1 MPVLTRSAAILAV
14 SALLTLGGCSKKEP
28 AATDA
33 PVPAATTAEP
43 APATSAETSPAAAE
57 PAAAMETAPTA
68 PTSPVVEAPAAAP
81 AEAATPATPP
91 AAVEPAPAPP
101 TAQTSA
107 APPVPAETVAA
118 AAPAKPIDGAAI
130 AQGICVA
137 CHGSG
142 MNGAPKLQNKI
153 AWAPRIAQGRET
165 VYQHALKG
173 LRGMPPRGGNPSLSD
188 DEVKA
193 AVDYMVKLAGGWKD

>member
-1 MPVLTRSAAILAV
+1 MPVLTRTAAIIAV
-14 SALLTLGGCSKKEP
+14 SALLTLVGCSKKEP
-28 AATDA
+28 AAADA

-43 APATSAETSPAAAE
+43 APATSAETSPAAPE
-57 PAAAMETAPTA
+57 PAAAMEAAPTA
-68 PTSPVVEAPAAAP
+68 PTPPVVEAPAAAP
-81 AEAATPATPP
+81 AEATPATPP

-165 VYQHALKG
+165 VYQHAIKG